1 MSRLGADVLL
11 LTTAGVWGV
20 TFVVQKDIGHLPPL
34 AFVAARFA
42 VSGLAVAP
50 LAFLEGR
57 ARGFPLRSARGRW
70 RSPSLGASLQQAGLA
85 TTSATNGGF
94 LTACYVVL
102 TPFVV
107 WTLSGARPRAI
118 VLAAG
123 AVSLAGAWLLA
134 AGGGPARPPTIG
146 DGLVLMSDL
155 AWATQIALT
164 PIYLGRTER
173 PLSLAFSQ
181 YAVCSALAA
190 AASVVFET
198 AEAGAFLA
206 AAPAIL
212 FAGLVSGGLGYTLQI
227 VGQHYTPP
235 AEAAYSAVA
244 GEPVR
249 RACGIGP
256 APRAADPRRRRGPRA
271 HSCRRGG
278 RRTRAGACEPKGSAR
293 LNATLRGEKA
303 EPLRRPSALPQH

>member
-50 LAFLEGR
+50 LAFLEGKR
-57 ARGFPLRSARGRW
+57 AGLPAAQRAWPLAVG
-70 RSPSLGASLQQAGLA
+70 SLGASLQQAGLA

-146 DGLVLMSDL
+146 DGLMLMSDL
-155 AWATQIALT
+155 VWATQIALT

-181 YAVCSALAA
+181 YAVSAR
-190 AASVVFET
+190 SPPRPPS
-198 AEAGAFLA
+198 FLR
-206 AAPAIL
+206 
-212 FAGLVSGGLGYTLQI
+212 Q
-227 VGQHYTPP
+227 
-235 AEAAYSAVA
+235 
-244 GEPVR
+244 R
-249 RACGIGP
+249 KP
-256 APRAADPRRRRGPRA
+256 APSSRRRRRSCSPGSFPGASAIPSRSSGSTIRRRPRRRIVLSLESLFAALAGSVLLRERLTLVGVAGRA
-271 HSCRRGG
+271 LIL
-278 RRTRAGACEPKGSAR
+278 AGAVGVELAR
-293 LNATLRGEKA
+293 
-303 EPLRRPSALPQH
+303 ALASRKEARA